1 MNLIDYCNN
10 LYEEQNNELIR
21 LTNALNDTSDTLED
35 MKKEYDRINE
45 YNSQICIEL
54 VSALDRIYYLEREI
68 KQLKENNRITQK
80 EGKE

>member
-10 LYEEQNNELIR
+10 LHDEQNNELMR
-21 LTNALNDTSDTLED
+21 LTNALNDTLDTLED

-54 VSALDRIYYLEREI
+54 VDALDRIYYLEKEI
-68 KQLKENNRITQK
+68 KQLKGDK
-80 EGKE
+80 

>member
-10 LYEEQNNELIR
+10 LHGEQNNELMR
-21 LTNALNDTSDTLED
+21 LTNALNDTLDTLED

-54 VSALDRIYYLEREI
+54 VSALDRIYYLEKEI
-68 KQLKENNRITQK
+68 KQLKGDK
-80 EGKE
+80 

>member
-10 LYEEQNNELIR
+10 LHEEQNNELMR
-21 LTNALNDTSDTLED
+21 LTDALNDTLDTLED

-54 VSALDRIYYLEREI
+54 VDALDRIYYLEKEI
-68 KQLKENNRITQK
+68 KQLKGENK
-80 EGKE
+80 

>member
-10 LYEEQNNELIR
+10 LHDEQNNELMR
-21 LTNALNDTSDTLED
+21 LTNALNDTLDTLED

-54 VSALDRIYYLEREI
+54 VGALDRIYYLEKEI
-68 KQLKENNRITQK
+68 KQLKGENK
-80 EGKE
+80 

>member
-10 LYEEQNNELIR
+10 LHDEQNNEIMR
-21 LTNALNDTSDTLED
+21 LTDALNDTLDTLED

-54 VSALDRIYYLEREI
+54 VDALDRIYYLEKEI
-68 KQLKENNRITQK
+68 KQLKGENK
-80 EGKE
+80 

>member
-10 LYEEQNNELIR
+10 LHEEQNNELIR
-21 LTNALNDTSDTLED
+21 LTDALNDTLDTLED

-54 VSALDRIYYLEREI
+54 VGALDRIYYLEKEI
-68 KQLKENNRITQK
+68 KQLKGGE
-80 EGKE
+80 